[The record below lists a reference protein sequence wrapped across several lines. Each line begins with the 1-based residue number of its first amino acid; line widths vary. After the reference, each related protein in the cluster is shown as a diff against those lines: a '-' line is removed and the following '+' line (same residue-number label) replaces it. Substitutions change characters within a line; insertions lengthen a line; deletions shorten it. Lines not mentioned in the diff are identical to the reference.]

1 MKMSLDTCSLCYLY
15 IRWHVNLI
23 CNSCSK
29 PHSNDHVK
37 SYAIKLITIIILQA
51 FGKVEVVVLSELSFS
66 PFSVTTVHMLK

>member
-51 FGKVEVVVLSELSFS
+51 FGKVEVVVPSQLLFFLFS
-66 PFSVTTVHMLK
+66 LTTVHMLK